1 MIESFRDEFVDLP
14 PLLVGHVLLTV
25 LAVLCGTAIS
35 VAVGIIASRS
45 PKLQTPLLG
54 AAGVIQT
61 IPSIAMLAIMFPI
74 FGRIGFLPAFV
85 ALVLYSMLPIL
96 RNTVIG
102 IAEVDRSAVEAARAV
117 GMTDGQMLFRVQLP
131 LAAPIIIGGIRTAT
145 VWTVGMAALASP
157 IGARSLGE
165 YIFSGLQTRS
175 IDAVLF
181 GCVTAA
187 LLAIVLDNLIH
198 ALEFGVKRRRWG
210 VVIGALVVLSGIT
223 GSAAAYRFREAL
235 GLSGRSEIRIA
246 AKTFTEQFIL
256 AELLRFRLRSDTD
269 YAPTVRRN
277 LGSTVAFDALSI
289 GQIDT
294 YVDYSG
300 TIWATVLKRAD
311 RVPRQEMID
320 VITERLRDDYD
331 IIVVGPLGFE
341 NAYRF
346 AMPRSKARELGIETT
361 TDLIREAPGLHFG
374 TDVEFVEREEYEDLI
389 SKHGLKFG
397 RVTTMQSVLMYE
409 AVKLGQVDV
418 IAAYTTDGR
427 IRAYDLALIEDD
439 VRAFPPYDA
448 LILLSGRSAREKPGL
463 RGPLEAL
470 VGTIDDAT
478 MQKANWEVDEKRR
491 AIATVAR
498 ELLDAVAPAS
508 QSAAAAPGTQPS
520 LSP

>member
-1 MIESFRDEFVDLP
+1 MIAAFRDELLDLP

-25 LAVLCGTAIS
+25 FAVLCGAAIS
-35 VAVGIIASRS
+35 VAIGIIASRS
-45 PKLQTPLLG
+45 PKLQAPLLG

-102 IAEVDRSAVEAARAV
+102 IAEVDPAAVEAARAV
-117 GMTDGQMLFRVQLP
+117 GMTEGQMLARVQLP

-187 LLAIVLDNLIH
+187 LLAILLDNLIH
-198 ALEFGVKRRRWG
+198 ALEFGVKRRRWL
-210 VVIGALVVLSGIT
+210 VVIAALAVLTCIT
-223 GSAAAYRFREAL
+223 GSALAYRFREAF
-235 GLSGRSEIRIA
+235 GLSRRTEVRIG

-256 AELLRFRLRSDTD
+256 ADLLRYRIRETTD

-289 GQIDT
+289 GQLDT

-300 TIWATVLKRAD
+300 TIWATVLKRED
-311 RVPRQEMID
+311 RMSRQKMID
-320 VITERLRDDYD
+320 IITQQLRDDYD
-331 IIVVGPLGFE
+331 IEVVGPLGFE
-341 NAYRF
+341 NSYCF
-346 AMPRSKARELGIETT
+346 AMPREKARALGIVNI
-361 TDLIREAPGLHFG
+361 TDLIREAPDLHFG
-374 TDVEFVEREEYEDLI
+374 TDVEFVEREEYEDLVH
-389 SKHGLKFG
+389 KYGLHFG
-397 RVTTMQSVLMYE
+397 EVTTMQSVLMYQ

-418 IAAYTTDGR
+418 IAAYSTDGH
-427 IRAYDLALIEDD
+427 IHAYDLAIIKDD
-439 VRAFPPYDA
+439 IHAFPPYDA
-448 LILLSGRSAREKPGL
+448 LILLSGTSARAKPAL
-463 RGPLEAL
+463 RKPLEAL
-470 VGTIDDAT
+470 INTINDET
-478 MQKANWEVDEKRR
+478 MRKANWEVDEEHRSIS
-491 AIATVAR
+491 AVAR
-498 ELLDAVAPAS
+498 ELLERIAPTS
-508 QSAAAAPGTQPS
+508 QPTTQTRPSANTTR
-520 LSP
+520 